1 MNSGAIERARRGV
14 KAKAA
19 AYLAKTRAWL
29 PDDCET
35 ACAIDAGK
43 ALEEIISGAFADAA
57 AFPDSRA
64 EFAEI
69 MARLMV
75 FAKAEYAGLPAEVAV
90 RRNAKGQTAVLHIR
104 TTPEWLALVEGFC
117 NEEAARLGYRPTRT
131 AAIMQLV
138 PEAIAARRRA
148 R

>member
-43 ALEEIISGAFADAA
+43 ALEDIISGAFADAA
-57 AFPDSRA
+57 AFTDSRA
-64 EFAEI
+64 EFEEIAEELRGRI
-69 MARLMV
+69 E
-75 FAKAEYAGLPAEVAV
+75 AELEALQAQATV

-104 TTPEWLALVEGFC
+104 TTPEWLALVEDFC

-131 AAIMQLV
+131 AVIMQLV
-138 PEAIAARRRA
+138 PEAISARRRA